1 MVKVYFLQ
9 SEKQDATNITAL
21 SKYILASGHGGKQT
35 ATQLPCVHKTIMLL
49 CFYLFDFGTFCGA
62 EHFGTFCCAK
72 IDFCIKCIFASNTF
86 LHSKML
92 TPWYSKPYRGGG
104 PGSRKCIKNKEAIRT
119 KLTFYFINCS
129 IINLKFYKRW
139 LVFNQFT
146 ASI

>member
-1 MVKVYFLQ
+1 MYFFFSMRLLNNCVAVFLVFLLVY
-9 SEKQDATNITAL
+9 
-21 SKYILASGHGGKQT
+21 
-35 ATQLPCVHKTIMLL
+35 LL
-49 CFYLFDFGTFCGA
+49 DFGTSCGT